1 MQRPASTRAHDPFW
15 DLDGAAARRSRLQKR
30 VFRAGLMALAILF
43 LAVVATRLPAFD
55 PQLITNN
62 GSLRPVLA
70 VALLALL
77 ACCVLVGAARIR
89 TTSSHG

>member
-1 MQRPASTRAHDPFW
+1 VIA
-15 DLDGAAARRSRLQKR
+15 
-30 VFRAGLMALAILF
+30 VAILF
-43 LAVVATRLPAFD
+43 LAVVATRLPTFD
-55 PQLITNN
+55 SQLVTNN

-89 TTSSHG
+89 TTASRG